1 VVLAPSWLR
10 MFSPSEINQL
20 ISGGQGGGVDVDD
33 MARCAEQRKAS
44 QLLQRLVQSAC
55 ISLST
60 LHIVIM
66 CDLALCMCMLLSATH
81 AYHS

>member
-33 MARCAEQRKAS
+33 MAR
-44 QLLQRLVQSAC
+44 
-55 ISLST
+55 
-60 LHIVIM
+60 
-66 CDLALCMCMLLSATH
+66 
-81 AYHS
+81 